1 MLPPKNLAFLSVGGN
16 FKFFLGGGGEFPPPP
31 LNTPEQ
37 NLLHATA
44 ISDRIFQVIFI
55 LPYMADQLKIYLKYP
70 GEILL
75 TMFSFLSR
83 LFCSM

>member
-16 FKFFLGGGGEFPPPP
+16 FKFFGGGNSPPP

>member
-1 MLPPKNLAFLSVGGN
+1 MPPPQEFSFFKCGWEFQIFFGGGN
-16 FKFFLGGGGEFPPPP
+16 SPP

-55 LPYMADQLKIYLKYP
+55 LSYMADQLKNIS
-70 GEILL
+70 EI
-75 TMFSFLSR
+75 S
-83 LFCSM
+83 